1 MQSSL
6 SRSSTDVK
14 AEPPL
19 REQLWGDQL
28 RKFPVEHHSNRK
40 CWLDETQNIP
50 QECANSIKTF
60 ERGQAGLP
68 GQPTSLVSWLALPSP
83 PGSLAAP
90 SGQVPG
96 CYPCPLRGPR
106 IIIKLMESYK
116 VCWETKEFK
125 NENQNYFRIKCGVSS
140 EGIGYVC
147 CKASKVTSL
156 SCVSSFFYKTSSS
169 EKSWINIGTT
179 Q

>member
-1 MQSSL
+1 MQSIL
-6 SRSSTDVK
+6 SKSSTDVK

-19 REQLWGDQL
+19 SEQLWGDRL

-60 ERGQAGLP
+60 ERGQAGSP

-90 SGQVPG
+90 SGQLPG
-96 CYPCPLRGPR
+96 CYPCLLRGPR

-116 VCWETKEFK
+116 VCWETNKRISKWKPELFQ
-125 NENQNYFRIKCGVSS
+125 NQLQGCIREYW
-140 EGIGYVC
+140 VC
-147 CKASKVTSL
+147 LLQSIWSHESL
-156 SCVSSFFYKTSSS
+156 LCLLNFS
-169 EKSWINIGTT
+169 
-179 Q
+179 